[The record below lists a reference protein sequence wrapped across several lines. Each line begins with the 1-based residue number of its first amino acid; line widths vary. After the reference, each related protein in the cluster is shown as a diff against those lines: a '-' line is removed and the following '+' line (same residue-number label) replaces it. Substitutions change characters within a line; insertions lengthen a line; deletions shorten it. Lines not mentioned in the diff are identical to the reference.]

1 MLSIKSANKHSA
13 QVPASWDTL
22 GQEMGDGGNMDY
34 DMFAARWEAEDHIQD
49 PTKKILHNLIHDFDK
64 NGVVIKV
71 HGEQPKVQGAKA
83 GKSTLDTTAE
93 RGAAN
98 TELA

>member
-1 MLSIKSANKHSA
+1 MAIKAANAHSS

-22 GQEMGDGGNMDY
+22 SQEMGDGGNMNY
-34 DMFAARWEAEDHIQD
+34 DMFAARWEAEDQIQD
-49 PTKKILHNLIHDFDK
+49 PKKKILHNLIHDFDE

-71 HGEQPKVQGAKA
+71 HGEKPKVQGQS
-83 GKSTLDTTAE
+83 GKSTLDATAE

-98 TELA
+98 TKLA